1 MRKNLYRLFK
11 HRKQQDSSAIRCTVE
26 ALETRRLLTAWSAQD
41 QVIGLDKETA
51 NYPTINGSGETVA
64 LIDFGVDY
72 NHYALGNGYGNKI
85 IYAWNYTNNTWNVM
99 PNSSNDNAHGTGSA
113 GEVAA
118 DPHVVN
124 GALYQGVAPDVKLI
138 ALEAQGTTQVKEAM
152 DWVIANRSKYNIV
165 GVNYVDPT
173 GTVNEATILS
183 DCQSLQNSGVF
194 VAGPAG
200 NYGPTTAYAVYD
212 NEYYE
217 VGSSTL
223 YGTISSFTPRGSA
236 ISFVAPAD
244 NIDVTWYNN
253 GVAMDYPSSGTSWAA
268 PQVVGAAALIKQV
281 DSKFTVAQIAS
292 IIHDSATW
300 IYDGYSKMSYAQLN
314 VNGAVTLAFQRAGY
328 TYKGGGY
335 QGGSGGSGSP
345 APSPT
350 PFLGTPFAVGSPIKA
365 VAYDDGGE
373 GVAYHDT
380 DAADIGDNSKYR
392 TGGVDIGWTN
402 TEGGTAYVGWTHAGE
417 WMDYT
422 VNVSSAGTYN
432 ILSRVAAA
440 MSGGAFHIEIDGKN
454 VTGSLS
460 VPNTGSWTTYTTLTS
475 SGINLTAG
483 THILRVVMDANDAAG
498 FTANFNYFEITPS
511 NSGSSG
517 GGGTYTPVTN
527 TVPNGAFGLYFS
539 SISPSALTLN
549 FDDNANNE
557 SQYVIERSTSSGGTY
572 SVVGTVNVNQAT
584 SQGTGYRQWSDSGLA
599 ANTTYYYKVY
609 EVNQHGYSAAVAG
622 SVKTT

>member
-1 MRKNLYRLFK
+1 MRKNLFRS
-11 HRKQQDSSAIRCTVE
+11 RKDRKPKDCQAIRCTVE

-85 IYAWNYTNNTWNVM
+85 IYAWNFENNTWNVM
-99 PNSSNDNAHGTGSA
+99 PNSSDDNAHGTGSA

-124 GALYQGVAPDVKLI
+124 GALYQGVAPGAKLI
-138 ALEAQGTTQVKEAM
+138 ALEASGTTEVKEAF
-152 DWVIANRSKYNIV
+152 DWVVANRAKYNIV

-173 GTVNEATILS
+173 GTVNEGTILS

-200 NYGPTTAYAVYD
+200 NYGPSTAYAVYD

-223 YGTISSFTPRGSA
+223 YGSISSFTPRGSA

-244 NIDVTWYNN
+244 NIDVTWYAN
-253 GVAMDYPSSGTSWAA
+253 GVAMDYPSSGTSWAS
-268 PQVVGAAALIKQV
+268 PQIVGAAALIKQV
-281 DSKFTVAQIAS
+281 DSNFTVAQVAS

-300 IYDGYSKMSYAQLN
+300 IYDSYSKMSYPQLN
-314 VNGAVTLAFQRAGY
+314 VNAAVALAFQRAGY
-328 TYKGGGY
+328 SYNGGGY
-335 QGGSGGSGSP
+335 QGGSGSGTSS
-345 APSPT
+345 APKST
-350 PFLGTPFAVGSPIKA
+350 PFLGTPFAVGSIIKA
-365 VAYDDGGE
+365 ADYDDGGE

-380 DAADIGDNSKYR
+380 DAADIGNDATYR

-402 TEGGTAYVGWTHAGE
+402 SEGGTAYVGWAHAGE

-422 VNVSSAGTYN
+422 VNVSTAGTYN

-440 MSGGAFHIEIDGKN
+440 AAGGAFHIEIDGKN
-454 VTGSLS
+454 VTGSIS
-460 VPNTGSWTTYTTLTS
+460 VPNTGSWSTYTTLTS
-475 SGINLTAG
+475 SGISLTAG
-483 THILRVVMDANDAAG
+483 THVLRVVMDANDSVG

-511 NSGSSG
+511 SSGGSSGSSG
-517 GGGTYTPVTN
+517 S
-527 TVPNGAFGLYFS
+527 VPNGAFGLYFS
-539 SISPSALTLN
+539 SISASAMTLN

-557 SQYVIERSTSSGGTY
+557 LDYVIQRSTSANGVYG
-572 SVVGTVNVNQAT
+572 VVATIAAT
-584 SQGTGYRQWSDSGLA
+584 SAQSAGTGWRAWTDTSLS
-599 ANTTYYYKVY
+599 ANTTYYYKIY
-609 EVNQHGYSAAVAG
+609 ETNAKGYSSADAG
-622 SVKTT
+622 SATTT